1 MVKDGTVFMLYERKK
16 FENMS
21 NRKYEYIN
29 GMNGHFEIALCVD
42 TFEEADKQ
50 FTEVVS
56 KGATPVLESVTMKLG
71 GKEHVILLI
80 TKVT

>member
-1 MVKDGTVFMLYERKK
+1 MVKDGTLFMLYERKK

-50 FTEVVS
+50 FTEVV
-56 KGATPVLESVTMKLG
+56 KRCNACT
-71 GKEHVILLI
+71 LI
-80 TKVT
+80 CNYEAGWLYC

>member
-1 MVKDGTVFMLYERKK
+1 
-16 FENMS
+16 
-21 NRKYEYIN
+21 
-29 GMNGHFEIALCVD
+29 MNGHFEIALCVD